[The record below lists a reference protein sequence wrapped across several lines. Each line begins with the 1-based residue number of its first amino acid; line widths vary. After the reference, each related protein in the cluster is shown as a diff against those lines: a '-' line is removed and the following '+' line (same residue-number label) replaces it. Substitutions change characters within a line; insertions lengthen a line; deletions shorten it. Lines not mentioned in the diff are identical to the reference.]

1 MMGGDFL
8 RKRIVKVKISQEQ
21 MTLLRLKSA
30 ITDLSD
36 ESGDSTKKPYKV
48 TVRKIPP
55 VETDLVTVG
64 KINNTIKFEVR
75 EKESHHNEAH
85 FHITIRGQGSGSYRI
100 SDFTAIE
107 SNIPRKVEKQL
118 LEWAQE
124 NRQTLID
131 TWNEFH
137 GYRITVA

>member
-1 MMGGDFL
+1 MGGDFL

-36 ESGDSTKKPYKV
+36 ELGDSTKKPYKV

-124 NRQTLID
+124 NRQL
-131 TWNEFH
+131 
-137 GYRITVA
+137 

>member
-1 MMGGDFL
+1 MGSDFL

-36 ESGDSTKKPYKV
+36 ELGDSTKKPYKV

-64 KINNTIKFEVR
+64 KINNNIKFEVR

-85 FHITIRGQGSGSYRI
+85 FHITIKGQGSGNYRI

-124 NRQTLID
+124 NRQL
-131 TWNEFH
+131 
-137 GYRITVA
+137 

>member
-1 MMGGDFL
+1 MGGDFL

-36 ESGDSTKKPYKV
+36 ELGDSTKKPYKV

-107 SNIPRKVEKQL
+107 SNIPRKPANKKSSPKWDLLQGNLAEGGEKEVQ
-118 LEWAQE
+118 
-124 NRQTLID
+124 
-131 TWNEFH
+131 H
-137 GYRITVA
+137 K

>member
-36 ESGDSTKKPYKV
+36 ELGDSTKKPYKV

-75 EKESHHNEAH
+75 EKS
-85 FHITIRGQGSGSYRI
+85 HITTRLIFI
-100 SDFTAIE
+100 SRSEDKAAGAIE
-107 SNIPRKVEKQL
+107 LAISLQ
-118 LEWAQE
+118 
-124 NRQTLID
+124 
-131 TWNEFH
+131 
-137 GYRITVA
+137 